1 MRYFLISLLV
11 IIMDQTSKML
21 VYFNMDLY
29 QDIKVL
35 GSWFRIHYILNPGAA
50 FGFEI
55 DWVYGKLVLTFIRL
69 AMVIGL
75 VWYLYHLSLRP
86 AARRLAFCFS
96 LILGGAI
103 GNVIDSIFYGIL
115 LNNTTLNAPMQW
127 FHGQVV
133 DMLYFPLI
141 DAYLPAW
148 FPFWSGEH
156 FIFFRP
162 IFNVA
167 DSFIFIGV
175 VLLFIF
181 QKDMKK

>member
-1 MRYFLISLLV
+1 MRYFLISLL
-11 IIMDQTSKML
+11 IIIIDQTSKML

-35 GSWFRIHYILNPGAA
+35 GDWFRIHYILNPGAA

-55 DWVYGKLVLTFIRL
+55 DWVYGKLVLTAIRL
-69 AMVIGL
+69 IMVLGL
-75 VWYLYHLSLRP
+75 IWYLYHLSSNP
-86 AARRLAFCFS
+86 KARRLAVCFS

-103 GNVIDSIFYGIL
+103 GNVIDSTFYGVL
-115 LNNTTLNAPMQW
+115 LDNAALNAPMQW
-127 FHGQVV
+127 FHGQVI

-141 DAYLPAW
+141 DTYLPDW
-148 FPFWSGEH
+148 FPFWAGEH

-162 IFNVA
+162 IFNLA
-167 DSFIFIGV
+167 DSFIFSGV